1 MNSAKEFLS
10 RVPVLNRLALIVK
23 QVYKLPDRIPE
34 HELQLERLGNHLED
48 TITGL
53 KEQQSEL
60 SQHINALAE
69 LQDNF
74 RGQLALIDKQM
85 RHKPQVTETTA
96 TQSEELFA
104 DDHLLDVFYTKFE
117 DKFRGDEKTI
127 EDRLEEYLPLFDN
140 AGIDF
145 KKHPVLDIGSGRGE
159 LLSLLKAHNIKAIG
173 LDINLDMVERANKKG
188 LETKQGEAL
197 EFLESE
203 ETGKYGAITGFHI
216 VEHIPF
222 SQLLRIFA
230 SAHRALCVNG
240 FVVFETPNPE
250 NVLVATHNFY
260 LDPSH
265 LNPLPPALLA
275 FALEVSGFRKVEI
288 KRLHADDEK
297 HEKSSSDIKKYFYGP
312 RDYAV
317 VGYK

>member
-1 MNSAKEFLS
+1 MKSAKEFLS
-10 RVPVLNRLALIVK
+10 KVPVVNRLALIAK

-34 HELQLERLGNHLED
+34 HELQLEKLGQHIEE
-48 TITGL
+48 TIGIL
-53 KEQQSEL
+53 KGQQAEL
-60 SQHINALAE
+60 SQHISALAE

-74 RGQLALIDKQM
+74 RGQLALIDKQL
-85 RHKPQVTETTA
+85 RHKPQAAETA
-96 TQSEELFA
+96 DNQGKELFA

-117 DKFRGDEKTI
+117 DRFRGDEATI
-127 EDRLEEYLPLFDN
+127 EGRLEEYLPLFKN

-145 KKHPVLDIGSGRGE
+145 KKYPVLDIGSGRGE
-159 LLSLLKAHNIKAIG
+159 LLSLLKSHEIKAVG

-197 EFLESE
+197 EFLEAE
-203 ETGKYGAITGFHI
+203 GAGKYGAITGFHI

-222 SQLLRIFA
+222 NQLLRIFA
-230 SAHRALCVNG
+230 SAHRALCANG

-275 FALEVSGFRKVEI
+275 FALEISGFRKVEI
-288 KRLHADDEK
+288 KRMHADDEK
-297 HEKSSSDIKKYFYGP
+297 HEKSPADIKKYFYGP